1 MRCAVEG
8 LELLDAA
15 PLTRE
20 AAQDLPSPFPFKA
33 RVADLSSAAKVRF
46 TATSDFGES
55 DAVEVSLPI
64 LPPACFGTR
73 RLRPLSPRRLPSV
86 RRRAGFVDERRGDF
100 DVTLS
105 TSPWLPKLSG
115 LPTILEYPHG
125 CFEQISTRVL
135 AYAHMTSLL
144 ATLPDSEAR
153 EAAYQAMLKTSFA
166 RYEAAVSATGML
178 PYWPEGSGISS
189 RSAANPFSTT
199 LAAWAVLDSPGLSSP
214 ELQAKFT
221 LALDRIITG
230 KEPGVEALTRC
241 LALTVAGR
249 PETAGTYG
257 PVAQDLYLRRDS
269 LPDEGRALLALA
281 MQAMKVLPREQAQ
294 LLKEIAKLPAERAFN
309 PRTFGSTT
317 RAEAVTTLALARL
330 APEHPAL
337 KVRRERLLREM
348 EGSAGFNTQE
358 NFWQLLA
365 FKAIV
370 ESRAPVPLGAAG
382 ATLTSK
388 DGASSAWTK
397 NDLARLASFA
407 VEGLPT
413 ATPLTALVT
422 SEYRSTE
429 AETSRTDRGLRLER
443 VVRNLTDPKRLGTAE
458 APYKLGDQL
467 LVTYRVISRNRQYYV
482 ALEDLL
488 PAGLET
494 VNSDLPLIAKSY
506 HLPADQEGHPL
517 FLSHS
522 ELRDQ
527 SSCLYFDELEEGVG
541 KYSVLARATTAGTFH
556 WPPRRSIP
564 CTTAASPGFPQPVC
578 AWWRSS
584 YVAPE
589 MFARLGRAGPFRP
602 GRIACGLSGA
612 AAGGAGSRHSVNPD
626 PA

>member
-1 MRCAVEG
+1 MKGV
-8 LELLDAA
+8 
-15 PLTRE
+15 P
-20 AAQDLPSPFPFKA
+20 
-33 RVADLSSAAKVRF
+33 
-46 TATSDFGES
+46 
-55 DAVEVSLPI
+55 
-64 LPPACFGTR
+64 
-73 RLRPLSPRRLPSV
+73 
-86 RRRAGFVDERRGDF
+86 
-100 DVTLS
+100 
-105 TSPWLPKLSG
+105 
-115 LPTILEYPHG
+115 
-125 CFEQISTRVL
+125 
-135 AYAHMTSLL
+135 
-144 ATLPDSEAR
+144 
-153 EAAYQAMLKTSFA
+153 
-166 RYEAAVSATGML
+166 
-178 PYWPEGSGISS
+178 
-189 RSAANPFSTT
+189 
-199 LAAWAVLDSPGLSSP
+199 SSP
-214 ELQAKFT
+214 
-221 LALDRIITG
+221 
-230 KEPGVEALTRC
+230 
-241 LALTVAGR
+241 
-249 PETAGTYG
+249 
-257 PVAQDLYLRRDS
+257 S
-269 LPDEGRALLALA
+269 

-337 KVRRERLLREM
+337 RVRRERLLGEM

-467 LVTYRVISRNRQYYV
+467 LMTYRVVSRNRQYYV

-506 HLPADQEGHPL
+506 HLQADQEGHPL

-556 WPPRRSIP
+556 WP
-564 CTTAASPGFPQPVC
+564 AAQIYPMYDSRF
-578 AWWRSS
+578 S
-584 YVAPE
+584 
-589 MFARLGRAGPFRP
+589 
-602 GRIACGLSGA
+602 GLS
-612 AAGGAGSRHSVNPD
+612 AAGLCVVAE
-626 PA
+626 